1 MNVIT
6 FGTFDCFHVGHLRIF
21 SRIKK
26 KYPSSTLIVG
36 ISSDELNYD
45 KKGRY
50 PVIPLQQRM
59 EIIKSIRHVDR
70 VFVEESLEK
79 KGDYLAKHNAEVL
92 VMGNDHQGN
101 FDAFSTICE
110 VEYLERTPHIS
121 TTEIIEKINYP
132 QSS

>member
-21 SRIKK
+21 SRIKT

-36 ISSDELNYD
+36 ISSDKLNFE

-50 PVIPLQQRM
+50 PVIPLEQRM

-70 VFVEESLEK
+70 VFVEDSLEK
-79 KGDYLAKHNAEVL
+79 KGSYLAKYKADVL
-92 VMGNDHQGN
+92 VMGNDHEGR
-101 FDAFSTICE
+101 FDTLSEICT
-110 VEYLERTPHIS
+110 VEYLERTPQIS
-121 TTEIIEKINYP
+121 TTEIIEKIHTDT
-132 QSS
+132 